1 MTRAK
6 IQEALE
12 VAEGTGWAIKKVYM
26 KRKGIK
32 LHVGFAAVRG
42 EDRVEATSMQGLVE
56 NIKSFNIQKMLNDT
70 KLP

>member
-1 MTRAK
+1 MTK
-6 IQEALE
+6 IEIQSALE
-12 VAEGTGWAIKKVYM
+12 LAESIGWAIKKVYM

-56 NIKSFNIQKMLNDT
+56 NIKSFNIQKMLNAS
-70 KLP
+70 K